1 MLKKNINEIKLT
13 YSEKRCEIEMPS
25 FKKEV
30 LSNVYEMRPYLI
42 VYVVAWPM
50 IGYLPYPGKFSY
62 QGADILTFFL
72 FNNTIIT
79 WGFGQTLF

>member
-1 MLKKNINEIKLT
+1 
-13 YSEKRCEIEMPS
+13 MPS

-30 LSNVYEMRPYLI
+30 LSNAYEMRPYLI

-62 QGADILTFFL
+62 PGADILTFFL

-79 WGFGQTLF
+79 WGFGETIF